1 MTIIMGAAQKNLPNI
16 LHVVT
21 KMTMKGPKEDNPMQS
36 NIYMHRC
43 FYLFF
48 FPSSLYCK

>member
-21 KMTMKGPKEDNPMQS
+21 KMTMKGPKEDNPSLIFICMDVS
-36 NIYMHRC
+36 TY
-43 FYLFF
+43 FF
-48 FPSSLYCK
+48 VPL